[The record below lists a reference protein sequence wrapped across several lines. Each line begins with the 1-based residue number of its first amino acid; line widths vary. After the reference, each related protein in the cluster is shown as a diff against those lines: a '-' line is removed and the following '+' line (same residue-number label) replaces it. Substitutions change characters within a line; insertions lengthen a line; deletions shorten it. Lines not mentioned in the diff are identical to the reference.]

1 MLIERLAAPPPPV
14 QAASALV
21 GQPCPF
27 FLDSG
32 MQIGS
37 YGRYSFVGC
46 DPFAVVGSKDGEV
59 TVTGYGAQNFRG
71 NPFDVLDDLLAEH
84 ELPHADKPV
93 PLGGGLVGYL
103 GYDLGR
109 HLERLPRTTVDDI
122 AVPDLLLGAHDVVY
136 GYDHK
141 TGEGYIVSTGLPER
155 GRQAEARARDRAA
168 WLRDAISGP
177 ATPRAEGPATPDAE
191 PTRNFTHEDYLEAV
205 GQAIEYIYAG
215 DIFQVNLSQ
224 RFDAQLAIPAW
235 ELHLRLRERNP
246 APFAAYLDFA
256 RAGLGPHAEMQVVS
270 ASPERFVR
278 ATGPMLQTRPIKGT
292 RPRGRNEEEDHRLAE
307 ELLASAKDRAEL
319 TMIVDLERNDFGRV
333 CDFGSVKVPDLFA
346 LESYPSVHH
355 LVATVTG
362 ELKQGKT
369 YVDLLRASLPGGSIT
384 GAPKIRSME
393 IIDELEPTRRGVYTG
408 CIGYLGFDWEMD
420 LNIVIRTFTV
430 ANGRAYWQVGGG
442 IVADST
448 HEGEYQET
456 LQKGLALAESLG
468 FAPPT

>member
-1 MLIERLAAPPPPV
+1 MLIERLATPPPPV
-14 QAASALV
+14 QAASALI

-27 FLDSG
+27 LLDSG

-46 DPFAVVGSKDGEV
+46 DPFAVMRSKDGEV
-59 TVTGYGAQNFRG
+59 TVTGHGARKLRG

-84 ELPHADKPV
+84 ELPHTDKPV

-122 AVPDLLLGAHDVVY
+122 AVPDLLLAAHDVVY
-136 GYDHK
+136 GYDHE
-141 TGEGYIVSTGLPER
+141 TEEGYIISTGLPER

-168 WLRDAISGP
+168 WLKDVISGP
-177 ATPRAEGPATPDAE
+177 AAPRTEGPATLDAE
-191 PTRNFTHEDYLEAV
+191 PSRNFTRDDYLEATAR
-205 GQAIEYIYAG
+205 AIEYIYAG

-224 RFDAQLAIPAW
+224 RFDAQLAVSPW

-246 APFAAYLDFA
+246 APFAAYLHFSD
-256 RAGLGPHAEMQVVS
+256 MQVVS

-292 RPRGRNEEEDHRLAE
+292 RPRGRDEEEDRRLAE

-333 CDFGSVKVPDLFA
+333 CSFGSVRTPDLFT
-346 LESYPSVHH
+346 LESYPTVHH

-362 ELKQGKT
+362 ELRPGNT

-384 GAPKIRSME
+384 GAPKVRSME

-430 ANGRAYWQVGGG
+430 ANERAYWQVGGG

-448 HEGEYQET
+448 PEGEYQET
-456 LQKGLALAESLG
+456 LQKGLALAQSLG